1 MIDTSKEIGFY
12 TDVFGNEITEYE
24 QIERYTVRYKG
35 NIFQG
40 DTDGWNSFNTDRWE
54 DAIEVYHTYGDATEV
69 SIKDNEYGVV
79 FEDGDWS

>member
-40 DTDGWNSFNTDRWE
+40 DTDEWNSFNTDKWE
-54 DAIEVYHTYGDATEV
+54 DAIEFYHTYGGATEV
-69 SIKDNEYGVV
+69 SIKDNEYDVV

>member
-1 MIDTSKEIGFY
+1 MINTSKEIGFY

-40 DTDGWNSFNTDRWE
+40 DTDGWNSFNTDKWE
-54 DAIEVYHTYGDATEV
+54 DAIEFYNSYGDTTV
-69 SIKDNEYGVV
+69 ISIKDNEYDVV

>member
-1 MIDTSKEIGFY
+1 MINTSKEIGFY

-40 DTDGWNSFNTDRWE
+40 DKDGWNSFNTDRWE
-54 DAIEVYHTYGDATEV
+54 DAIAFYHQYENVTYV
-69 SIKDNEYGVV
+69 SIKDNEYDVV
-79 FEDGDWS
+79 FDGDWS

>member
-40 DTDGWNSFNTDRWE
+40 DTGGWNSFNTDKWE
-54 DAIEVYHTYGDATEV
+54 DAIEFYHTYGDATEV
-69 SIKDNEYGVV
+69 SIKDNEYDVV